1 MFRRPNKP
9 LPVLW
14 AVPICVGIVELFPA
28 ASPVTIA
35 VDGLHIWDKLPHF
48 CVYLALSCLSAIGFR
63 DWRRG
68 TIAGLSMFVLGL
80 LLESGQHL
88 SPGRSVDIGDVI
100 ANGAGA
106 VSGVLKAISTRI
118 LL

>member
-68 TIAGLSMFVLGL
+68 TIQVGQNLANSSGIADEMAGKAWRILQQQIQTLV
-80 LLESGQHL
+80 L
-88 SPGRSVDIGDVI
+88 SPVRQ
-100 ANGAGA
+100 
-106 VSGVLKAISTRI
+106 
-118 LL
+118 